1 MDNIHFHRRT
11 REETFHSPSVCVHG
25 LKVVVTRIDT
35 GASLTTA
42 VGDYGRFPKG
52 KNTGFGEV
60 SVAGAQEL
68 GATVVY
74 SARVSGPVPKGPDIP
89 VSVTVY
95 PGTAPIPARMTI
107 PVPTMSL
114 SAHYP

>member
-1 MDNIHFHRRT
+1 MFMIGDD
-11 REETFHSPSVCVHG
+11 
-25 LKVVVTRIDT
+25 VVVTRIDT

-42 VGDYGRFPKG
+42 VGDYGPFPTR